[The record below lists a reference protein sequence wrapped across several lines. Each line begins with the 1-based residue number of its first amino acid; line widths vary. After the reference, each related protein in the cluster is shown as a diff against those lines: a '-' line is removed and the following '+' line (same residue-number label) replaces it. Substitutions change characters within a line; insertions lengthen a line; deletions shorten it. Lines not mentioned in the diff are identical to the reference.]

1 MVETSFEDSYSE
13 ERAKLA
19 RVVQH
24 IRAEQLGVDS
34 RMQTQA
40 ADRPA
45 RAALRKM
52 LTEERASLEACLRQ
66 PYFGRLDFVR
76 LNANREV
83 VSQEQAIYI
92 GSNQIYD
99 ENVHS
104 WTAPVARLW
113 YTNDPGHESPTG
125 YKAVRLNLKRF
136 LRIRDHEI
144 VEINDIYRRLLPVSP
159 GVSNS
164 PLAEVL
170 GAAGRADDHL
180 QVIVETIEPH
190 QYEAIANQEDRTLI
204 VQGSAGSGKSEI
216 GLHRIAYLLSP
227 FNNIDERQR
236 PAPDTTLFIGPSQS
250 FLEYAG
256 DVLPTLGVQRSV
268 RQSTFSAWLRGHR
281 TFRRRAR
288 SDIGDELLNQG
299 EMRRFNEEAERFK
312 GSLAM
317 SDALERHTRSLLA
330 KVRRDCRNLPTQLE
344 LRSGQ
349 RVEIAQ
355 QAIRSTLDAALS
367 APPEGF
373 RLNDRRQVFIRSIAG
388 AILAKTQ
395 NGRKA
400 SREDAERRRRST
412 LRAVT
417 DWCDEA
423 WPRFDVQQEYAASL
437 RDSDLLLGVAQGNLS
452 ADNIQALG
460 KSAERMSTAG
470 FFDSDEGAVTY
481 LDHLLNGTIER
492 RYRHIV
498 VDEAQDISPIEFK
511 LLSLSSTNNWF
522 TILGDTAQ
530 RLTPYRGIHRW
541 RSLDRVLGRFDITVQ
556 HARTSYRSN
565 KHITRFNNRILRL
578 FDSALPSPIPF
589 DREGSRV
596 EYHRHANVHAMQ
608 RGVVDDIDRIRSLP
622 NMTDA
627 RIAILV
633 RDKRNLNR
641 FSDYCKVFGRE
652 DVTLIGQDH
661 YVDSRTVLARI
672 PDVRGLEYDA
682 VIVLGVNEAFA
693 NTLFNQKL
701 LYQATTRARHYL
713 AIHWAG
719 KISPILSSISDRGVR
734 KLDRRRR

>member
-52 LTEERASLEACLRQ
+52 LTEERTSLEACLRQ

-76 LNANREV
+76 LNANRDV
-83 VSQEQAIYI
+83 ISQEQAIYI
-92 GSNQIYD
+92 GANQIYD

-113 YTNDPGHESPTG
+113 YTNDPGYESPTG

-136 LRIRDHEI
+136 LRIRGHGI
-144 VEINDIYRRLLPVSP
+144 VEINGVYRRLLPVSP
-159 GVSNS
+159 GVSKS

-227 FNNIDERQR
+227 FNNIDERER
-236 PAPDTTLFIGPSQS
+236 PAPETTLFIGPSQS

-256 DVLPTLGVQRSV
+256 DVLPTLGVQGSV
-268 RQSTFSAWLRGHR
+268 RQSTFSAWLRGHQ
-281 TFRRRAR
+281 TSRRRAR
-288 SDIGDELLNQG
+288 SDIWDELLNRG

-317 SDALERHTRSLLA
+317 SDALERHARRLMA
-330 KVRRDCRNLPTQLE
+330 KVRRDCGNLPTQLE

-373 RLNDRRQVFIRSIAG
+373 RLNDRRQVFVRRIAG
-388 AILAKTQ
+388 AILAKTE
-395 NGRKA
+395 NGRNA
-400 SREDAERRRRST
+400 SREDAERRRRPT

-460 KSAERMSTAG
+460 KSAERMPTAG

-511 LLSLSSTNNWF
+511 LLSLASTNNWF

-541 RSLDRVLGRFDITVQ
+541 RSLDRVLGGSDITVQ

-589 DREGSRV
+589 DRDGSRV
-596 EYHRHANVHAMQ
+596 EYQRHANVHAMQ
-608 RGVVDDIDRIRSLP
+608 RGVVGDIDRIRSLP
-622 NMTDA
+622 NMSDA

-633 RDKRNLNR
+633 RDRRNLNR
-641 FSDYCKVFGRE
+641 FSDYCRVFGRD

-693 NTLFNQKL
+693 DTLFNQKL

-719 KISPILSSISDRGVR
+719 KISPILTSISDRGVR
-734 KLDRRRR
+734 KIDRRGR